1 MHTHHRV
8 QNENQGWRGN
18 WFVKNILAELPII
31 GAFFHTRE
39 IPHMLHHAGKSAS
52 MLIGGAIGM
61 MLEPIET
68 EKNDD
73 LALRMTKTTT
83 NMAIGMSLGNM
94 TYNSIYSL
102 GNTLYYRLKKT
113 REQEQTRPLLV
124 NDNTAT
130 TTQKENKRLT

>member
-1 MHTHHRV
+1 
-8 QNENQGWRGN
+8 
-18 WFVKNILAELPII
+18 
-31 GAFFHTRE
+31 
-39 IPHMLHHAGKSAS
+39 MLHHAGKSAS